1 MVAATPSSSI
11 PSQKLTVA
19 VFFGGPSNERNISL
33 DSARTLYDGVR
44 KKFEETNIALIFID
58 RDCRF
63 YQLDAKWIYSNTIED
78 FENLDHRALDEA
90 ALTDLIRTTDVL
102 CPIVHG
108 AFGEDGRLSA
118 RFEALGRQAYLGS
131 PPAGLATT
139 LDKQKSV
146 AMVAALNLPTVPNFL
161 VTRAAWQADRD
172 GACRTACTRVPAD
185 EHGRWIVKPNAAG
198 SSDGV
203 ALCDTASLASG
214 IEAALQFGDDVL
226 VEQRIVGREFSLIV
240 LQDEQGAVV
249 PLVPTGIDIET
260 QEDQPQLQ
268 LYTRNKKY
276 MPGAGARHQTPF
288 AAAEAVLDRMR
299 TEAVTLFQTLGL
311 RDWARFDGFLDDQ
324 GRIFWADLN
333 GIPGCG
339 LDSFLFQQTALFGMN
354 HGDVFSLLIARTAA
368 REGHAIDF
376 SDAGKDTQTPPL
388 RVAVVGGGATSERH
402 VSRMSW
408 FNVTQK
414 LAALACYD
422 IHTIYL
428 DANGQFWRV
437 PRFVALQH
445 TVDEIETLLADV
457 DSYQAAIPRI
467 EALRGNHF
475 AGYGGDVRTQ
485 NFAPHRL
492 DLDHFPQ
499 HFDFVFLALHGGTG
513 EDGTLQRRLDRLG
526 LPYNG
531 SSPEVAALCMDKQ
544 ATNEKCR
551 AFAIPGFSGPKQD
564 LLPRQAILQA
574 LEALGGGD
582 AAARA
587 RLVANLAQLSDPA
600 GRTRLPDFKP
610 WCDAVATWAAQR
622 QEALASPLGLVL
634 KPKADG
640 CSSGVLVARRPD
652 RQLPIFFLYLLAGR
666 TRIPQYLLYPH
677 VQDQEL
683 FTALPEFEEVLV
695 EQLLAATEPDDFME
709 MTVGVL
715 GSGRELIA
723 LYPSETLAQT
733 DVLSLDEKFNKG
745 MGVNLTPPPSL
756 SAATVARV
764 RERVGAYAR
773 RLGVEGYARIDVM
786 YHRPDDRLYLIEV
799 NNLPGLTS
807 ATIIYTQAL
816 VTPEFGLKPAEF
828 LDRLIHLGR
837 LRANA

>member
-1 MVAATPSSSI
+1 MAAVPPSSPI
-11 PSQKLTVA
+11 PSQQLTLA

-33 DSARTLYDGVR
+33 DSARTFYDGVR
-44 KKFEETNIALIFID
+44 KKFEETNIALVFID
-58 RDCRF
+58 RACRF
-63 YQLDAKWIYSNTIED
+63 YRLDAKWIYSNTIED
-78 FENLDHRALDEA
+78 FEDLDHPLLTESAFDE
-90 ALTDLIRTTDVL
+90 LIRTTHVL

-139 LDKQKSV
+139 LDKQHSV
-146 AMVAALNLPTVPNFL
+146 AAVAALNLPTVPNL
-161 VTRAAWQADRD
+161 RITRAAWQTDRD
-172 GACRTACTRVPAD
+172 AACRAAMTRVPAD

-203 ALCDTASLASG
+203 ALCDQASLAAG
-214 IEAALQFGDDVL
+214 IDAALAFGDDVL
-226 VEQRIVGREFSLIV
+226 IEQRIVGREFSLIL
-240 LQDEQGAVV
+240 LQDEDDTVV

-260 QEDQPQLQ
+260 QDDQPHLQ

-276 MPGAGARHQTPF
+276 MPGAGARHQTPL
-288 AAAEAVLDRMR
+288 AAAAPVLDRMR
-299 TEAVTLFQTLGL
+299 AEAVTLFTQLGL

-339 LDSFLFQQTALFGMN
+339 LDSFLFQQAALFGMN
-354 HGDVFSLLIARTAA
+354 HGDVFSLLVARTAA
-368 REGHAIDF
+368 REGYRLDF
-376 SDAGKDTQTPPL
+376 SDAAGAAQTPPL

-414 LAALACYD
+414 LAALARYD

-428 DANGQFWRV
+428 DARGQFWRV

-445 TVDEIETLLADV
+445 TVDEIETLLAEI
-457 DSYQAAIPRI
+457 DSYQAAMPRI
-467 EALRGNHF
+467 EAMRGKHF
-475 AGYGGDVRTQ
+475 AGYGGDVRTL
-485 NFAPHRL
+485 NFAPHLLAL
-492 DLDHFPQ
+492 DAFPE
-499 HFDFVFLALHGGTG
+499 HFDFVFLALHGGIG
-513 EDGTLQRRLDRLG
+513 EDGTLQARLDQLG

-531 SSPEVAALCMDKQ
+531 SGPEVAALCMDKQ

-551 AFAIPGFSGPKQD
+551 AFAVPGFAAPNQH
-564 LLPRQAILQA
+564 LLGRDAILQA
-574 LEALGGGD
+574 LQDLGGGD
-582 AAARA
+582 DAARG
-587 RLVANLAQLSDPA
+587 RLIADLAQLSDDA
-600 GRTRLPDFKP
+600 GRAAHPDFKP
-610 WCDAVATWAAQR
+610 WRAAVTAWAADMQTT
-622 QEALASPLGLVL
+622 LASPLGLVL

-652 RQLPIFFLYLLAGR
+652 HQLPLFFLYLLARR

-677 VQDQEL
+677 VRDREL
-683 FTALPEFEEVLV
+683 FTALPEFDEILV
-695 EQLLAATEPDDFME
+695 EQLLAAAEADDFME

-715 GSGRELIA
+715 GVGAELQA

-745 MGVNLTPPPSL
+745 MGINLTPPPSL
-756 SAATVARV
+756 SAATVAAV
-764 RERVGAYAR
+764 RARVGDYAR
-773 RLGVEGYARIDVM
+773 RLGIEGYARIDVM
-786 YHRPDDRLYLIEV
+786 YHRPEDRLYLIEV

-828 LDRLIHLGR
+828 LDTLIRLGR

>member
-1 MVAATPSSSI
+1 MAAATPSSPI
-11 PSQKLTVA
+11 PSQKLTLA

-44 KKFEETNIALIFID
+44 QKFAETNITLVFID

-63 YQLDAKWIYSNTIED
+63 YRLDAKWIYSNTIED
-78 FENLDHRALDEA
+78 FENLNHAALDEA
-90 ALTDLIRTTDVL
+90 ALDKLIRTTDVL

-131 PPAGLATT
+131 PPAGLAAT
-139 LDKQKSV
+139 LDKQQSV
-146 AMVAALNLPTVPNFL
+146 ATVAALNLPTVPNYRI
-161 VTRAAWQADRD
+161 TRVAWLADRD
-172 GACRTACTRVPAD
+172 AACRTATARVPAD
-185 EHGRWIVKPNAAG
+185 EQGRWIVKPNAAG

-203 ALCDTASLASG
+203 ALCDAASLPAAVD
-214 IEAALQFGDDVL
+214 AALQFGDDVL

-240 LQDEQGAVV
+240 LQDEQDAVV
-249 PLVPTGIDIET
+249 PLVPTGIDIESG
-260 QEDQPQLQ
+260 EDRPDLQ

-288 AAAEAVLDRMR
+288 DTAESVLDSMR
-299 TEAVTLFQTLGL
+299 SEAVTLFQELGL
-311 RDWARFDGFLDDQ
+311 RDWARFDGFLDDH

-339 LDSFLFQQTALFGMN
+339 LDSFLFQQAALFGLN
-354 HGDVFSLLIARTAA
+354 HSDVFSLLIARTAA
-368 REGHAIDF
+368 REGRLIDF
-376 SDAGKDTQTPPL
+376 NDAIKNQQTAPL

-414 LAALACYD
+414 LAVLACYD

-428 DANGQFWRV
+428 DASGQFWRV

-445 TVDEIETLLADV
+445 TVDEIETLLAEV
-457 DSYQAAIPRI
+457 DRYQGAIPLI

-475 AGYGGDVRTQ
+475 AGYGGDVRTL
-485 NFAPHRL
+485 NFAPHRIEL
-492 DLDHFPQ
+492 DSFPS
-499 HFDFVFLALHGGTG
+499 HFDFVFLALHGGIG
-513 EDGTLQRRLDRLG
+513 EDGTLQGRLDRLG

-531 SSPEVAALCMDKQ
+531 SGPEVAALCMDKQ

-551 AFAIPGFSGPKQD
+551 AFAIAGFAAPNQN
-564 LLPRQAILQA
+564 LLPRAAILQA
-574 LEALGGGD
+574 LENLGGGN

-587 RLVANLAQLSDPA
+587 RLVADLAQLSDAA
-600 GRTRLPDFKP
+600 GQSRHPDFKP
-610 WCDAVATWAAQR
+610 WQDAVAAWAAQR
-622 QEALASPLGLVL
+622 QQALASPLGLVL

-640 CSSGVLVARRPD
+640 CSSGVLVARQPAH
-652 RQLPIFFLYLLAGR
+652 QLPIFFLYLLAGR
-666 TRIPQYLLYPH
+666 SRIPQYLLYPH
-677 VQDQEL
+677 VRDQEL
-683 FTALPEFEEVLV
+683 FTALPAFDEILV
-695 EQLLAATEPDDFME
+695 EQLLAAAEPSDFME

-715 GSGRELIA
+715 GAGNALQA

-745 MGVNLTPPPSL
+745 MGINLTPPPSL
-756 SAATVARV
+756 SAATVATV

-828 LDRLIHLGR
+828 LDHLIRLGR
-837 LRANA
+837 LRTKG